1 MQYKTLTAYKKALFW
16 LFLFLSILV
25 FVLSFFTPMLADDY
39 SYSFSYADRS
49 RISSLSG
56 IFSSLEAHRSSMN
69 GRMAAHFFAHL
80 FLMLPKALFS
90 LANSLVAL
98 ATFSLI
104 YLTIRSND
112 SGRDFAIMLIVLF
125 LVWLYTPVFGQVF
138 LWLDGA
144 CNYAWA
150 FFFIYTFIF
159 PYCRAYL
166 FNLSASPF
174 GRLGKLLFMP
184 LAFLAGSYSE
194 GASFGMLFI
203 AFCFLLCLWRRD
215 KKLPRFLLLSL
226 FVAAL
231 GYLYL
236 MSAPSEWSGRTGS
249 FSLEVIAK
257 NIKRMISAPQETM
270 MVLFS
275 LYAVL
280 LTACIC
286 FKMQREL
293 IVTSVILFLGAWAS
307 IVLFAA
313 AIYFP
318 WRSLLMMSM
327 LLVISCALML
337 SRLCQAGFRRWLPLA
352 AALAGSLFIF
362 QFVLGLGD
370 IANVYSQ
377 YIQREAAIETAI
389 ENGEMQIWLQPYVA
403 DTKYSGAYLL
413 ADIYEDCWSW
423 PNYDLADYYGIN
435 EVYALPSEV
444 WQHGE

>member
-1 MQYKTLTAYKKALFW
+1 MKYQSLPFYRKLLIWAFILLF
-16 LFLFLSILV
+16 FLFFS
-25 FVLSFFTPMLADDY
+25 LSFLTPMLADDY

-49 RISSLSG
+49 RISSLSD
-56 IFSSLEAHRSSMN
+56 IISSLEAHRNDMN

-80 FLMLPKALFS
+80 FLMLPKIIFC
-90 LANSLVAL
+90 LANSLVVL
-98 ATFSLI
+98 GIFYLI
-104 YLTIRSND
+104 YLTLPGTDYRQKFI
-112 SGRDFAIMLIVLF
+112 IMLIVFF

-150 FFFIYTFIF
+150 FFFIYAFIF

-174 GRLGKLLFMP
+174 GRLGKLIFLP

-194 GASFGMLFI
+194 GASFGMLFT
-203 AFCFLLCLWRRD
+203 AFCFLLCLWHRD
-215 KKLPRFLLLSL
+215 KKLPRFLLLAL
-226 FVAAL
+226 FAAAL

-236 MSAPSEWSGRTGS
+236 MTAPSEWSGRTGS
-249 FSLEVIAK
+249 FSIEVIAK

-270 MVLFS
+270 MPLFS

-286 FKMQREL
+286 FKRRREL
-293 IVTSVILFLGAWAS
+293 IISSVILFLGAWAS
-307 IVLFAA
+307 IALFAA
-313 AIYFP
+313 ALYFP
-318 WRSLLMMSM
+318 WRSLLMMAM

-337 SRLCQAGFRRWLPLA
+337 SELCEAGFRPYLPMT

-362 QFVLGLGD
+362 QFALGLGD

-377 YIQREAAIETAI
+377 YIQREAAIEAAI
-389 ENGEMQIWLQPYVA
+389 ENGETQVWLRTYEA

-423 PNYDLADYYGIN
+423 PNYDLAAYYGID
-435 EVYALPSEV
+435 EVYALPSEAA
-444 WQHGE
+444 QDGA